1 MLPPRPRWLYCA
13 MFAWFAVTGGRFL
26 APFLEHE
33 GKNQDYDE
41 SIVSQ
46 KNDGNGYVNINAYMN

>member
-1 MLPPRPRWLYCA
+1 